1 MVYTCKR
8 ILCSHQNEQGTDTCW
23 MNFKDIVLFERNQT
37 QEATYCIFHLVV
49 SVQNRWIHRVIKQEG
64 GCRGLGK
71 RRMGNDGLM
80 GNRVFFWKGERFGTR
95 RGQWLHRIVNI
106 LNATELFTFKWLILC
121 FVNSTL
127 IF

>member
-1 MVYTCKR
+1 MLDEPRRPCTIRKKPDTR
-8 ILCSHQNEQGTDTCW
+8 GHILYIP
-23 MNFKDIVLFERNQT
+23 F
-37 QEATYCIFHLVV
+37 VV

-71 RRMGNDGLM
+71 RRMGNDSLM